1 MKYFVKT
8 SDNSRIAVEDL
19 NSEAEKTILFI
30 HGWPLNHS
38 VYEYQLNFFPSN
50 GYRCVAIDLRGYGD
64 SDRPYNGYDY
74 NTMAAD
80 IKKVIDVLKLN
91 DITLVG
97 HSMGGAISI
106 RYMSN
111 YNGHG
116 VSNLCLIGAAAPSWV
131 KTREVPYGYTD
142 AEVTTFINASLND
155 RPKSISGISDLFF
168 YQYVSQPLLNWFNNI
183 ALSASPWAT
192 TQGLIS
198 LKNERLF
205 NDIPKIKVPTLILH
219 GIHDKVCP
227 YEFAEYLDENIE
239 ISILI
244 PLKGSGHAAFIEEK
258 DIVNDTLLKF
268 MENKLK

>member
-155 RPKSISGISDLFF
+155 
-168 YQYVSQPLLNWFNNI
+168 
-183 ALSASPWAT
+183 
-192 TQGLIS
+192 
-198 LKNERLF
+198 
-205 NDIPKIKVPTLILH
+205 IPKIKVPTLILH

>member
-1 MKYFVKT
+1 MLLHL
-8 SDNSRIAVEDL
+8 A
-19 NSEAEKTILFI
+19 
-30 HGWPLNHS
+30 
-38 VYEYQLNFFPSN
+38 
-50 GYRCVAIDLRGYGD
+50 
-64 SDRPYNGYDY
+64 
-74 NTMAAD
+74 
-80 IKKVIDVLKLN
+80 
-91 DITLVG
+91 
-97 HSMGGAISI
+97 
-106 RYMSN
+106 
-111 YNGHG
+111 
-116 VSNLCLIGAAAPSWV
+116 
-131 KTREVPYGYTD
+131 
-142 AEVTTFINASLND
+142 LND
-155 RPKSISGISDLFF
+155 RPKFISGISDLFF